1 MKCLALGPGAMGF
14 FIYLGILY
22 KLKESGGLDDLEEI
36 SGASAGS
43 LVGFLFLIANQDI
56 VKCLD
61 YALAVPVKQIMKP
74 NIKTLLKEYGLVSV
88 SKIRKVLVDVCSK
101 FTTKIDLTFR
111 ELYEMTGV
119 KFHVAAFCVDL
130 IRTEYFSVDR
140 TPDSSVLDAVC
151 MSIAVPFLF
160 SASKLNGWHYVD
172 GATAEVVP
180 CGPFI
185 GRPRKEVMAMK
196 LAWSR
201 SNEIKDLKSYGLAV
215 MYSALRMRATYDFPI
230 LDVNLEGSDVFDFGA
245 ETEGKLRMFM
255 LGQSQQIS

>member
-1 MKCLALGPGAMGF
+1 MGF

-22 KLKESGGLDDLEEI
+22 KLKESGRLDDLEEI

-43 LVGFLFLIANQDI
+43 LRGFLFLIANQDI

-61 YALAVPVKQIMKP
+61 YALAVPLKQIMKP

-88 SKIRKVLVDVCSK
+88 KKIRKVLSDVCFK

-130 IRTEYFSVDR
+130 TRTEYFSVDR
-140 TPDSSVLDAVC
+140 TPDLSVIDAVC

-185 GRPRKEVMAMK
+185 GRPRKDVLGMM
-196 LAWSR
+196 LSPR
-201 SNEIKDLKSYGLAV
+201 SLSNEIKDLKSYGFAV

-230 LDVNLEGSDVFDFGA
+230 LDINLEGSNVFDFGA